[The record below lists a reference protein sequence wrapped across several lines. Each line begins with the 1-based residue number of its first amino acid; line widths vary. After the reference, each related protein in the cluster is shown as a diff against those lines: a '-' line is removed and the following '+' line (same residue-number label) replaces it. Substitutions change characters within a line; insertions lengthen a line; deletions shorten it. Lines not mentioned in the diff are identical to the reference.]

1 MIHRIVLFLI
11 FAHVFGRL
19 IEPLWNRNKNKLPLT
34 VNSSELWIQTLIKS
48 KFLLS

>member
-11 FAHVFGRL
+11 FAYVFGRL

-34 VNSSELWIQTLIKS
+34 VNSSELWI
-48 KFLLS
+48 